1 MQTWLKAKRVGFCLS
16 DKKRRK
22 LQFLLFADLCRTRGI
37 EVIEIDLS
45 KSMEDQG
52 PFDVIIHKLSDL
64 MLEADQRDTQSQQR
78 IQKFQDY
85 VEGHPQTILLDPLP
99 AMRRLSDRF
108 QSYKLIQELQALDQ
122 DDQFCNPPYLELATR
137 NQTEILHLIKE
148 QKLTFPLICKT
159 RVAQG
164 SSAHDMALIFNE
176 GGLRDVSPPCVLQS
190 FINHNAVLHKVFV
203 VGQSYFV
210 VKRPSLKN
218 FPVGQSD
225 RKTIFFNSHEVSKP
239 ESCSH
244 LTERDEGTSF
254 PSGPSDRIIKFIN
267 QGLQASLGMSL
278 FGVDV
283 IVDNTSGKLAV
294 IDINAFPGY
303 EGVPE
308 FFAAL
313 LNHIE
318 TLLREGERN
327 PDGRGATGKVPGPH
341 RWCLGAPETRAPS
354 PTSHHASGLE
364 CETWTAEEPPV
375 GRRASNSGCFRDFAI
390 ASTTLCQSN
399 CE

>member
-1 MQTWLKAKRVGFCLS
+1 MQTWVKAKRVGFSLS
-16 DKKRRK
+16 EKKRRK
-22 LQFLLFADLCRTRGI
+22 LQFQLFADLCRARGI
-37 EVIEIDLS
+37 EVIQIDLT
-45 KSMEDQG
+45 KSIEDQG

-64 MLEADQRDTQSQQR
+64 MLEAEQKDAQSQQL

-85 VEGHPQTILLDPLP
+85 VEAHPQTILLDPLP

-108 QSYKLIQELQALDQ
+108 QSYKLIQELQTLDQ
-122 DDQFCNPPYLELATR
+122 DDQFCNPPYLELATG
-137 NQTEILHLIKE
+137 NQSDIVHLIKE
-148 QKLTFPLICKT
+148 QKLTFPLICKA

-176 GGLRDVSPPCVLQS
+176 DGLRDVSLPCVLQS
-190 FINHNAVLHKVFV
+190 FINHNAVLYKVFV
-203 VGQSYFV
+203 VGPSYFV
-210 VKRPSLKN
+210 VERPSLKN
-218 FPVGQSD
+218 FTVGQSD

-244 LTERDEGTSF
+244 LTERDEGASV
-254 PSGPSDRIIKFIN
+254 SRGPSDRTIKLISR
-267 QGLQASLGMSL
+267 GLQASLGMSL

-283 IVDNTSGKLAV
+283 IVDNATGKLAV

-308 FFAAL
+308 FFGAL

-318 TLLREGERN
+318 TLLRERERN
-327 PDGRGATGKVPGPH
+327 PDRRSPVAKMPGPH
-341 RWCLGAPETRAPS
+341 CWCLGAQEARAPS
-354 PTSHHASGLE
+354 PASNRASSLAR
-364 CETWTAEEPPV
+364 ETWTVEEPPAGKRTSDS
-375 GRRASNSGCFRDFAI
+375 GRFREFAI
-390 ASTTLCQSN
+390 PPPTLCQSN